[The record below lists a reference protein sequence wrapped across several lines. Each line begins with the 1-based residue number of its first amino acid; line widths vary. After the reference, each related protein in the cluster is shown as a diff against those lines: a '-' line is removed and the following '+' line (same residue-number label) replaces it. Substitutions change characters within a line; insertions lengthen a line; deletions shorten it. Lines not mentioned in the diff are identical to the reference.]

1 MRDLSQIDKR
11 VMWIRNCPLSR
22 NGMRGAIM
30 DLPTGVRCSL
40 VVGDDEE
47 GWEHVSIVL
56 SARRLPTWEEMC
68 LIKDIFWDEEEM
80 VVQIHPKKSEY
91 VNLTEALHLWRPKD
105 GNWARMNDFFNDF
118 TIDHDIDNRK
128 KKEGRNESE

>member
-1 MRDLSQIDKR
+1 MRDLTKIDKR
-11 VMWIRNCPLSR
+11 VMWLRNHPMQAY
-22 NGMRGAIM
+22 GMRCAIM
-30 DLPTGVRCSL
+30 DLPTGMRCSL
-40 VVGDDEE
+40 VVGDNED

-68 LIKDIFWDEEEM
+68 YVKDLFWEEEEM